1 MKTPTPALP
10 ITTPGE
16 WWTARRARAVLA
28 GIEPKSR
35 RSLERR
41 LRACVDWP
49 TALTLEAV
57 RDEAGRALN
66 PLLLSALAAQAR
78 RKRQHLLTLQSRA
91 LPNGQACLHAEDARG
106 MRYWF
111 VLQSRGPAGGPI
123 CGLASGIEH
132 PGDTG
137 GDTGDTANSEDLE
150 FVTELTAALSALA
163 ALHPRGVVLLPH
175 GSLARYRGLAG
186 EHIPWVIYADAA
198 YNPIS
203 LTHSDRAPPEPAPV
217 GPIAVHD
224 ISKLTLPP
232 LGRTHGAPD
241 EPLAK
246 QVASSSDSTNFF
258 DPPSL
263 NESILAELEAESLH
277 ILREALAGARKPVML
292 FSAGKDS
299 AVLLHLLR
307 KACYP
312 ALARVP
318 LLHIDTRWK
327 FRAMYRYRDTIAE
340 AANLPLEVFINPQA
354 IKDDVNPFDHGAT
367 RHTEITK
374 TLGLRMALDQGG
386 YDTIIAGARRDE
398 EASRAKERKFSVR
411 SEGHRWD
418 PRKQRPEPWNL
429 YHGGLS
435 TGETLRVFPL
445 SNWRE
450 IDIWR
455 YIDRERLPLV
465 DLYFS
470 AIRPVV
476 QREGQWIVIDDERYR
491 LQKSDRIQY
500 RAVRFRSLGCYPLTA
515 AIEST
520 AATVREIIEELE
532 LSSQSERQGRV
543 IDRDRPGSMELKKR
557 EGYF

>member
-1 MKTPTPALP
+1 MPALP
-10 ITTPGE
+10 ITAPGE

-28 GIEPKSR
+28 ATEPKSR

-41 LRACVDWP
+41 LRACIDWP

-57 RDEAGRALN
+57 RDQAGRALN
-66 PLLLSALAAQAR
+66 PLLLRALAAQTR
-78 RKRQHLLTLQSRA
+78 RKRQHLLILQTRS
-91 LPNGQACLHAEDARG
+91 LPDGQACLHAEDARG
-106 MRYWF
+106 TRYWF
-111 VLQSRGPAGGPI
+111 VLRSRDPASYP
-123 CGLASGIEH
+123 ARGIDH
-132 PGDTG
+132 PEDTGNTGDTG
-137 GDTGDTANSEDLE
+137 GGTGHTADGGPLD
-150 FVTELTAALSALA
+150 FVTEFTAALSALA

-175 GSLARYRGLAG
+175 GSLARYRGIAE
-186 EHIPWVIYADAA
+186 EHIPWAIYNDAA
-198 YNPIS
+198 HTPIR
-203 LTHSDRAPPEPAPV
+203 LPHRDRAPHGSALAE
-217 GPIAVHD
+217 PIAAHD
-224 ISKLTLPP
+224 ISRVTLPP
-232 LGRTHGAPD
+232 LGRTPGVSD
-241 EPLAK
+241 EPSEKEA
-246 QVASSSDSTNFF
+246 ASSDDRIHFF
-258 DPPSL
+258 DQSSPT
-263 NESILAELEAESLH
+263 ESILAELEAESLH

-327 FRAMYRYRDTIAE
+327 FRAMYRYRDAIAA
-340 AANLPLEVFINPQA
+340 AANLPLEVFINPEA
-354 IKDDVNPFDHGAT
+354 IKNDINPFDHGAT

-429 YHGGLS
+429 YHCGLA

-470 AIRPVV
+470 AVRPVV
-476 QREGQWIVIDDERYR
+476 QRENQWIVIDDERYR

-520 AATVREIIEELE
+520 ATTVQEIIEELQ